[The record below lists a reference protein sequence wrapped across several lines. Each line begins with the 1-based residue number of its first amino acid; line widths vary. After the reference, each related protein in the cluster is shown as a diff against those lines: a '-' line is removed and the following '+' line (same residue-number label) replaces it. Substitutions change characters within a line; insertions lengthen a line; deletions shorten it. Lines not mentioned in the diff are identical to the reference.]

1 MKRLA
6 PLLKLTAADETEA
19 ERTYRRTPYQPVL
32 LRRDAPF
39 DLVSALEEQR
49 VVIPGLAV
57 QAEPKRRYP
66 FGAVAAHVVGYVAEI
81 TESELAEGGIPGARP
96 GMLVGR
102 DGLEK
107 EYDDRLRGRDGERF
121 VEVDALGRSVR
132 DAGVGQAL
140 DPEQGESIRTTID
153 IDLQRFVAEGF
164 PAGKRGSVMVMDPA
178 TGEVLALYSS
188 PAYDPNAFIGGV
200 DPELWSKL
208 SQAAD
213 FPLMNRATQARYPP
227 ASPWKLVVAAMAMRR
242 GLVDLNS
249 RMPIPCRGGL
259 QYYNR
264 YFRCWKA
271 DGHGDLT
278 LAEAI
283 QYSCDVYF
291 YQLGLKLGL
300 TNLLGDAVQLGLRD
314 RSGIDLPNEIRPL
327 FPASTEYYNQRY
339 GPRGWTSAVTLNLA
353 IGQGENAQTL
363 SNMVSFYAMLANPD
377 GRAPAP
383 HLVATE
389 PPEIRSLGLT
399 GEQLSGLRQ
408 ALVEV
413 VQHGTAAGARIADL
427 RIGGKTGSAQN
438 AHGLDH
444 GWFIAFAPAEAPR
457 VVVGAVVEFAEH
469 GAAVAP
475 MVNRIIARYL
485 LGPGV
490 PALTAADYQ
499 MILPDDSAPAPVPIL
514 PDTGGRT
521 PRDDPPRPR

>member
-1 MKRLA
+1 
-6 PLLKLTAADETEA
+6 
-19 ERTYRRTPYQPVL
+19 
-32 LRRDAPF
+32 
-39 DLVSALEEQR
+39 
-49 VVIPGLAV
+49 
-57 QAEPKRRYP
+57 
-66 FGAVAAHVVGYVAEI
+66 VAAHVVGYVAEI